1 MPALVDYA
9 ARFAL
14 IREAAFAIVLRDGP
28 HALTRRAVAAEMA
41 ISVNSVCRLVAPGV
55 DLARLAADDV
65 RLRRRLYR
73 EALPRDDQRARGLAI
88 LCRLIPDEESRI
100 PEELVWLRLT
110 VAGNDAL
117 TSDLHH
123 RDVEVTDAIT
133 WTLTAWGVAE
143 RDRDEAATSLRA
155 LVDGLT
161 LACCTG
167 RSTPEEAVAALSR
180 HLAGLADTSGPRSEL
195 VEATTLSPC
204 PSPPRS

>member
-28 HALTRRAVAAEMA
+28 HALTRRAVAAELA
-41 ISVNSVCRLVAPGV
+41 LSVNSVCRLVAPDV
-55 DLARLAADDV
+55 DMAQLAADDV

-73 EALPRDDQRARGLAI
+73 EALPREDQRARGLAI

-100 PEELVWLRLT
+100 PEELVWLRLA
-110 VAGNDAL
+110 VSGNDVL
-117 TSDLHH
+117 TPDLHR
-123 RDVEVTDAIT
+123 RDVEISDAIA
-133 WTLTAWGVAE
+133 WTLTAYDVAE
-143 RDRDEAATSLRA
+143 GDREHEATRLRA

-167 RSTPEEAVAALSR
+167 RSTAEEAVAALSR
-180 HLAGLADTSGPRSEL
+180 HLGILADPTPMVEL
-195 VEATTLSPC
+195 VETTTLAP
-204 PSPPRS
+204 